1 MCSLV
6 AHDILQV
13 DYKDDARSIGD
24 RAISDIA
31 TTKTLA

>member
-13 DYKDDARSIGD
+13 DYKYDKRIIGY

-31 TTKTLA
+31 TTKH